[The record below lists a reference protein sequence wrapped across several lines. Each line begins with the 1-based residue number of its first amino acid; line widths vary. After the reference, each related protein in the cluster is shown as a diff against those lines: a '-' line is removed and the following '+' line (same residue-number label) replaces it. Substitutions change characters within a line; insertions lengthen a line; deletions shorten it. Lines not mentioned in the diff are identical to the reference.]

1 MKQRTSSLPVLVV
14 VAVVALV
21 LGSIGTAVASPALNK
36 GAVKKIAT
44 KVVKKQA
51 PSLSVASAANATNAT
66 NLAGKGAASYLN
78 QATVYTSATAVGAT
92 THTIVLPL
100 APGNYTIGYSVLLAG
115 GSGYSFCNVS
125 RIRPATPAL
134 AIADDTSQTTASAPS
149 SSGFGAVSV
158 LAGDTVQLQCNS
170 ATAFTI
176 PAGQPAQ
183 IVVSPVDTL
192 TTVAPLTAARGTAGR
207 AN

>member
-51 PSLSVASAANATNAT
+51 PSLSVASAANATN
-66 NLAGKGAASYLN
+66 LAGKGAASYLN

-100 APGNYTIGYSVLLAG
+100 APGNYTIGYSVLLTG

-125 RIRPATPAL
+125 RIRPATPVL
-134 AIADDTSQTTASAPS
+134 TIADDTSQTTASAPS
-149 SSGFGAVSV
+149 SSGFGALSV

-192 TTVAPLTAARGTAGR
+192 TTVAPLTAGRGTAGR